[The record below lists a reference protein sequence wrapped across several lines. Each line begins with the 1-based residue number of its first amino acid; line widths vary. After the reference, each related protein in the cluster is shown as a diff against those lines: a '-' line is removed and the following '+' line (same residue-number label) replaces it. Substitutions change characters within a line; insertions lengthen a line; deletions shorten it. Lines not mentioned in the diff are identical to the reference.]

1 MHVDRSSKATLSTRE
16 LLESTDFRRLVARR
30 WRAALA
36 LALVL
41 FVVYYG
47 FILLVALRRD
57 VLATRIGETTTLGIV
72 FGAAVIVFAWLL
84 TAAYVVWANREYD
97 PEVQRL
103 RDLLRP

>member
-1 MHVDRSSKATLSTRE
+1 MHVSRPLEPTLSARE
-16 LLESTDFRRLVARR
+16 LLESADFRRLVTRR
-30 WRAALA
+30 WRVALL

-57 VLATRIGETTTLGIV
+57 VLATRIGETTTWGIV
-72 FGAAVIVFAWLL
+72 LGAGVIIFAWLL
-84 TAAYVVWANREYD
+84 TATYVVWANRNYD

-103 RDLLRP
+103 REILRR